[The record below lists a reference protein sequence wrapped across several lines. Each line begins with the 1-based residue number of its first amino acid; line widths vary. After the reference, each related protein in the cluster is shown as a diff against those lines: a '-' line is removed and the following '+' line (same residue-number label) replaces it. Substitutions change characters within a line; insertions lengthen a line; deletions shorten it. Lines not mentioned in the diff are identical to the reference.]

1 MGENIMRHRL
11 QFGIGTVQNVSWAE
25 MVNRWKSIEDFGFD
39 SVWVADQFCIC
50 SQPSASWF
58 DGWTVLAGLATQ
70 TSHIRIGTCVTAIPW
85 HHPAFL
91 VRKALT
97 LDHLSQGRLT
107 LGIGTGLPG
116 DCAHKMTGIE
126 DWSAKERV
134 ERFGEYAEVVD
145 LLMHNETTTYNGRYY
160 QLENVIM
167 NPKPVQTPHPPI
179 MIAAMGPKMLRHAA
193 RFADTWNTAGSWTG
207 TLEHRLKNIH
217 QQNSL
222 IDKYCAEF
230 ERDPEEIRHSCL
242 LHEPEMYSRGF
253 QLPSYDS
260 VDSFLETA
268 RKYLDLGI
276 DELLLHYPLVEKQ
289 IPVFESIAREAI
301 PELRKDYQ

>member
-1 MGENIMRHRL
+1 MRHSL

-25 MVNRWKSIEDFGFD
+25 MVNRWKSIENLGFD

-160 QLENVIM
+160 QLENAIM
-167 NPKPVQTPHPPI
+167 NPKPVQTPH
-179 MIAAMGPKMLRHAA
+179 
-193 RFADTWNTAGSWTG
+193 
-207 TLEHRLKNIH
+207 
-217 QQNSL
+217 
-222 IDKYCAEF
+222 
-230 ERDPEEIRHSCL
+230 
-242 LHEPEMYSRGF
+242 
-253 QLPSYDS
+253 
-260 VDSFLETA
+260 
-268 RKYLDLGI
+268 
-276 DELLLHYPLVEKQ
+276 LLL
-289 IPVFESIAREAI
+289 
-301 PELRKDYQ
+301 

>member
-1 MGENIMRHRL
+1 MRHRL

-134 ERFGEYAEVVD
+134 ERFGEFAEVVD
-145 LLMHNETTTYNGRYY
+145 LLMYNDATTYNGRYY

>member
-1 MGENIMRHRL
+1 MGEKIMRHRL

-25 MVNRWKSIEDFGFD
+25 MVNRWKSIEDIGFD
-39 SVWVADQFCIC
+39 NVWVADQFCIC
-50 SQPSASWF
+50 SQPAASWF

-70 TSHIRIGTCVTAIPW
+70 TNHIRIGTCVTAIPW

-145 LLMHNETTTYNGRYY
+145 LLMDNDATTYNGRYY

-167 NPKPVQTPHPPI
+167 NPKFVQIPHPPI

-207 TLEHRLKNIH
+207 SLEHRLKSIR

-222 IDKYCAEF
+222 IDEYCAEF

-253 QLPSYDS
+253 QIPSYDS